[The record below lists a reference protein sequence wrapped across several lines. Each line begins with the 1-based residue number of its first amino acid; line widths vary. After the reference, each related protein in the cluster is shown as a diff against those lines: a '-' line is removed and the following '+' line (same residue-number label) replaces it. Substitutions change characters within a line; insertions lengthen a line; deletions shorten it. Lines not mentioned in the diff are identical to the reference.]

1 MKKNNND
8 LIVGGVI
15 FVSLFILIAGVLWLK
30 ETSISRKS
38 VQYTMLFPNIGSL
51 QNGDPVM
58 VNGVKCGLV
67 SKIYLYKSKVAV
79 SIKIDRNVTFTDS
92 STIAVQ
98 NIGLMGERMIGI
110 LLSDKGKP
118 HIPDTKDSIR
128 YISGSFDSGIAEAM
142 GMLGSVLG
150 EVLELID
157 TVQAIVHKTVGDTH
171 FVDFF
176 NSFFYRLDSIVNQ
189 VDGLIKK
196 NETGIHDAIE
206 NVSVLTSDLKKMI
219 KSNKGKIDHIVDNG
233 AQLSNAALLIAE
245 KIDSVSYRMNNVI
258 SDIDQGKGTIGR
270 LVKDE
275 SIMNDFKTTVNDI
288 DSLVHDVKTDALK
301 LRARIKLFGNKKY
314 FEDDTL
320 QK

>member
-1 MKKNNND
+1 LKKNNND

-15 FVSLFILIAGVLWLK
+15 FISLFILIAGVLWLK
-30 ETSISRKS
+30 ETSISRKT
-38 VQYTMLFPNIGSL
+38 VQYTVLFPNIGSL

-67 SKIYLYKSKVAV
+67 SKIYLYQSKVAV
-79 SIKIDRNVTFTDS
+79 LIKIDRNVTFTDS

-98 NIGLMGERMIGI
+98 NIGLMGERMVGI

-118 HIPDTKDSIR
+118 HLPDTREKIH
-128 YISGSFDSGIAEAM
+128 YIHGSFDSGIAEAM

-157 TVQAIVHKTVGDTH
+157 TVQLIVHKTVGDTH

-176 NSFFYRLDSIVNQ
+176 NTFFYRLDSMVYL
-189 VDGLIKK
+189 VDHLIKK
-196 NETGIHDAIE
+196 NESEIQNAIK
-206 NVSVLTSDLKKMI
+206 NVSVLTSELKKI
-219 KSNKGKIDHIVDNG
+219 VKTNKGKIDNIVENG

-245 KIDSVSYRMNNVI
+245 KIDSVSYRMNNIV
-258 SDIDQGKGTIGR
+258 SSIDGGKGTIGR

-275 SIMNDFKTTVNDI
+275 SIMNDLKTTVNDI
-288 DSLVHDVKTDALK
+288 DSLVHDVKKDALK

-314 FEDDTL
+314 FKEE
-320 QK
+320 